1 MLSENRESIERKRIQ
16 SSGRGSQRK
25 ERSAERGTRTNHCP
39 SSHRRRRAR
48 ETCAYAYWHTQHAP
62 CCESCILHR
71 ARQDR
76 HLRTGAARMS
86 DVPVI
91 SSRSLLRQSRPCRE
105 KRSKGSGRNASRGR
119 RRRSRGKRRP
129 RWRERIEGSKVSNVD
144 DHDMFTNG
152 KCGSNVKSSAQSNF
166 AAKEVTAC
174 CQHLGRR
181 EAAFY
186 GDHEP
191 TVRAILRILLNSRH
205 ALGLRTRVLPS
216 RIRGNWLAGL
226 TCTIMGDLM
235 SRIQVRLNSHPL
247 WSWAAKHS
255 CWIVNR
261 YQAYHG
267 VTAFELVHGK

>member
-1 MLSENRESIERKRIQ
+1 
-16 SSGRGSQRK
+16 
-25 ERSAERGTRTNHCP
+25 
-39 SSHRRRRAR
+39 
-48 ETCAYAYWHTQHAP
+48 
-62 CCESCILHR
+62 
-71 ARQDR
+71 
-76 HLRTGAARMS
+76 
-86 DVPVI
+86 
-91 SSRSLLRQSRPCRE
+91 
-105 KRSKGSGRNASRGR
+105 
-119 RRRSRGKRRP
+119 
-129 RWRERIEGSKVSNVD
+129 
-144 DHDMFTNG
+144 MFTNG

-267 VTAFELVHGK
+267 VTAFELVHAKQYAGSIVPFGCPVYALYVRSQALNPLKGDPKWKMTTWDFLQRHQNFRPTLEDA